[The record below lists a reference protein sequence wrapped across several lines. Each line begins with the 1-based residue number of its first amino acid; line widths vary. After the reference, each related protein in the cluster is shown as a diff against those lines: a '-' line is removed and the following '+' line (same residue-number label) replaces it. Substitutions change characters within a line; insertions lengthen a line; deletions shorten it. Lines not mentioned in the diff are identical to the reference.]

1 MYINFKQID
10 KLEQIVDSIAC
21 SNIDTDTFKC
31 LNENQRSYLR
41 NEIIRT
47 LDTMLNLD

>member
-10 KLEQIVDSIAC
+10 ELEKVVNSITC

-41 NEIIRT
+41 NEIVRT
-47 LDTMLNLD
+47 LDVMLNLD

>member
-1 MYINFKQID
+1 MYINFNQINN
-10 KLEQIVDSIAC
+10 LEKVVNSIAC

-41 NEIIRT
+41 NEIVRT
-47 LDTMLNLD
+47 LDVMLNLD

>member
-10 KLEQIVDSIAC
+10 KLENILNSITT
-21 SNIDTDTFKC
+21 SNIDVDNIKD
-31 LNENQRSYLR
+31 LNENQRTYLR

>member
-10 KLEQIVDSIAC
+10 ELEKVVNSITC

-41 NEIIRT
+41 NEIVRT
-47 LDTMLNLD
+47 LDAMLNLD